1 MSGDSWTETPWSW
14 FGSELRFGTSEGSIR
29 VREESRGPRG
39 SRARCSVSGS
49 EYDLR
54 RLVARPTAVSGHVSL
69 EALESVQREA
79 ELSERA
85 GKHPNIVRCHG
96 ILVQNVGA
104 AHCQLLLCEPCASD
118 LSQHVA
124 SKGGT
129 LLAGELAD
137 LGQQLAMGL
146 SHLHCLGMLYGSL
159 AASGVLRGSL
169 DGLWKLG
176 DFSRAAALPVAASEW
191 RSRSGAK
198 PCEAPP
204 EARGS
209 TDDALK
215 PEADVWLL
223 ASLVLATLCAAKP
236 GDAFFALAPE
246 RLLDS
251 AVARVWLLLQWLLA
265 EAPEGRPSASEAAA
279 LLGTATLTPPQVSL
293 MARLTRLTASELPL
307 RAEELLFEMPSRE
320 RRRCCGC
327 GTLLGLRLTRSWKT
341 AASTVMESGV
351 LRRLLG
357 TSPADIRSYLQ
368 EATLQQAGV
377 RDGAM
382 LNATVKQVPVGCSR
396 RNAAFALVRGDGT
409 VVTWGDA
416 QSGGDS
422 SSVYKGLTKVQTIK
436 ATSRAF
442 AALKR
447 DGQVVTW
454 GDPLRGGRG
463 GPSSHLMDVRSLQAS
478 QSAFAALRNDGR
490 VVTWGDTAAGA
501 DSNSV
506 SQRLLEVSSISA
518 TAFALAAICQ
528 DGLVETWGDRR
539 YGGDCRAVQK
549 ELQSVR
555 SIVGND
561 FAFAAIRADGSVVC
575 WGKDDSGG
583 STGEMQAQLID
594 VVSIE
599 ASSAAFAAI
608 RSDGRVVAWGDRQ
621 LGGDCSSVRDQLIQV
636 QSITASRAAF
646 AALKADNT
654 VVVWGH
660 EQYGGTVSLQI
671 SPQLNHVNLIKATE
685 FAFAALKSD
694 GQVVTWGNPVEG
706 GDSQSPSV
714 KEKLR
719 DVQQIE
725 ASSGAFLAI
734 RADGSVVCWGN
745 SDKGAYTKPV
755 DMYLKDV
762 HCIGTSLN

>member
-1 MSGDSWTETPWSW
+1 MMVTGGLGGLGLIASFHCAAEFDNPIITTSRSGRLGSGGASAMNMFEALKEMVPVYNVRLNVANAQDTADVFAWVSRPGMPPEDSKILIDDVVYQVRYKIHSLPDEALRRIQEFLLEVKEKLLQIMKDMRQQETKIDQSTMADLSEKEAAVSHAIGMIRAKVGAVPRSGQCRLLGGVPSQGYGVPDADALATVVSEGSPLPSQAPGRASVPDLMEVERLSSLPKPIGPTTSDRYRLHAMSGDSWTETPWSW

-54 RLVARPTAVSGHVSL
+54 RLVARPTTVSGHVSL

-146 SHLHCLGMLYGSL
+146 SHLHSLGMLYGSL
-159 AASGVLRGSL
+159 AASGALRGSL

-251 AVARVWLLLQWLLA
+251 AVARLWLLLQWLLA

-279 LLGTATLTPPQVSL
+279 LLGTATLTPPQ
-293 MARLTRLTASELPL
+293 
-307 RAEELLFEMPSRE
+307 ELLFEMPSRE
-320 RRRCCGC
+320 RRRCCG
-327 GTLLGLRLTRSWKT
+327 
-341 AASTVMESGV
+341 A
-351 LRRLLG
+351 
-357 TSPADIRSYLQ
+357 
-368 EATLQQAGV
+368 
-377 RDGAM
+377 
-382 LNATVKQVPVGCSR
+382 
-396 RNAAFALVRGDGT
+396 
-409 VVTWGDA
+409 
-416 QSGGDS
+416 
-422 SSVYKGLTKVQTIK
+422 
-436 ATSRAF
+436 
-442 AALKR
+442 
-447 DGQVVTW
+447 
-454 GDPLRGGRG
+454 
-463 GPSSHLMDVRSLQAS
+463 
-478 QSAFAALRNDGR
+478 
-490 VVTWGDTAAGA
+490 
-501 DSNSV
+501 
-506 SQRLLEVSSISA
+506 
-518 TAFALAAICQ
+518 ALAAARQ
-528 DGLVETWGDRR
+528 
-539 YGGDCRAVQK
+539 RAA
-549 ELQSVR
+549 EAAAAEERQS
-555 SIVGND
+555 S
-561 FAFAAIRADGSVVC
+561 
-575 WGKDDSGG
+575 
-583 STGEMQAQLID
+583 E
-594 VVSIE
+594 SIE
-599 ASSAAFAAI
+599 
-608 RSDGRVVAWGDRQ
+608 GD
-621 LGGDCSSVRDQLIQV
+621 
-636 QSITASRAAF
+636 
-646 AALKADNT
+646 
-654 VVVWGH
+654 
-660 EQYGGTVSLQI
+660 
-671 SPQLNHVNLIKATE
+671 
-685 FAFAALKSD
+685 
-694 GQVVTWGNPVEG
+694 
-706 GDSQSPSV
+706 
-714 KEKLR
+714 
-719 DVQQIE
+719 
-725 ASSGAFLAI
+725 
-734 RADGSVVCWGN
+734 
-745 SDKGAYTKPV
+745 TK
-755 DMYLKDV
+755 
-762 HCIGTSLN
+762 H